1 MTLDA
6 AYRAVVA
13 GEVAEVLPDRRE
25 RARWMRSLR
34 RRGLVKHDNRLGW
47 VPSEE
52 FEEASRG

>member
-47 VPSEE
+47 VPSKGG
-52 FEEASRG
+52 ARG